1 MQSGIGK
8 AISKALIKNIAIVH
22 MLTAVKIGTID
33 IIASNHYDFL
43 IGPAKF

>member
-8 AISKALIKNIAIVH
+8 TNLKALIKNIAFVH
-22 MLTAVKIGTID
+22 MLIAVKIGTID
-33 IIASNHYDFL
+33 IIASNNYDFL